1 MMENSLINYLSTG
14 IWRIRSRDLPPLK
27 GFFLRHLRIL
37 TLTARESVKDK
48 CLLRATALTFYS
60 LFSIGPVVALALGI
74 ATWFGLRQRFEANVL
89 AKLPVQ
95 EEVLTQILTYAHSLL
110 DDTRGGVIAG
120 VSVAMLLWSAMKL
133 LNHLEQSFNDIWQV
147 EKSRSWK
154 TRISNYLSFLIL
166 APLFLLIYSSIP
178 AFVTSQLDDLSA
190 KLTFLAKVSPKII
203 DLLQLL
209 PYLLIWT
216 VFSLVYLL
224 IPNTRV
230 KPISGILAGV
240 LAGTAY
246 LVVQWALID
255 FQVGVTRYNP
265 IYGSL
270 AALPLLL
277 LWMNVGWI
285 VLLIGAEYAYAHQNV
300 DLYEL
305 EPEYTGISP
314 RFKKVLTLQI
324 LHRMVTRFSEG
335 KEPLS
340 AGQFSQQL
348 EIPVLLVQ
356 HILNELVKTGL
367 VSLTKA
373 DGSRDPAFQPSRDIH
388 RWTIRYII
396 DALELHGVNRLP
408 IAETETLK
416 SIILAV
422 EELTSEMKHSEANRL
437 LMNL

>member
-1 MMENSLINYLSTG
+1 MIWRLKSFLTTG
-14 IWRIRSRDLPPLK
+14 IWRIRSRDLQPVK
-27 GFFLRHLRIL
+27 AFFLRHLRIL
-37 TLTARESVKDK
+37 ALTARESVKDK
-48 CLLRATALTFYS
+48 CLLRASALTFYS
-60 LFSIGPVVALALGI
+60 LLSIGPVVALVLGI
-74 ATWFGLRQRFEANVL
+74 AKSFGLQNRFETQVL
-89 AKLPVQ
+89 AKLPAQ
-95 EEVLTQILTYAHSLL
+95 KDVLDQILNYAHVLL
-110 DDTRGGVIAG
+110 ESTRGGVIAG
-120 VSVAMLLWSAMKL
+120 ISVAVLLWSAMKV

-147 EKSRSWK
+147 KKSRSWK
-154 TRISNYLSFLIL
+154 MRITNYLSFLVL
-166 APLFLLIYSSIP
+166 SPLFLLIYSSIP
-178 AFVTSQLDDLSA
+178 AFVTRQLDDLSA
-190 KLTFLAKVSPKII
+190 KITLLAKISPTILE
-203 DLLQLL
+203 LLQLS
-209 PYLLIWT
+209 PYLLIWA

-230 KPISGILAGV
+230 KVISGSLAGV

-246 LVVQWALID
+246 LVVQWGLID

-305 EPEYTGISP
+305 EPDYTGISP

-324 LHRMVTRFSEG
+324 LHRMVTRFSNGE
-335 KEPLS
+335 EPLS
-340 AGQFSQQL
+340 AEQFSQQL

-356 HILNELVKTGL
+356 HILNNLVETSL
-367 VSLTKA
+367 VSPIETN
-373 DGSRDPAFQPSRDIH
+373 GSREPAFQPSSDIH
-388 RWTIRYII
+388 RWTIRHII
-396 DALELHGVNRLP
+396 DALERHGVNRLP

-416 SIILAV
+416 SIIRAV
-422 EELTSEMKHSEANRL
+422 EELSSEMNRSEANRL